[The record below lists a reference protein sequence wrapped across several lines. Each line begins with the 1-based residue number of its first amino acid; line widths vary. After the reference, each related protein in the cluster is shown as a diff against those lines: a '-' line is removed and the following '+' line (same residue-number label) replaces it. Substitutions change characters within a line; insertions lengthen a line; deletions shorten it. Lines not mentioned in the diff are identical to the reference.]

1 MPIKILK
8 SLLAILMLCCAL
20 LAIALILID
29 PDDYRAQIEAKA
41 LDTAGLNIEINGD
54 LSWSFIPLGFELKE
68 LSILDSEQALFT
80 KVSSV
85 NLAVDT
91 VSLLKLSP
99 IVTSIYADGAKVSLK
114 VHQDG
119 STNWSRLLSSQM
131 ANSNTHSGTLHASSK
146 DTFRFAKTSVSLSS
160 ETGSSIRSN
169 DSKPIVIIPAR
180 HVHISN
186 IDITYIDEANQQDA
200 EISDLSIELRDVD
213 IDKTF
218 PVAISFGLSSK
229 IQNLVY
235 RHSLSADIHASND
248 LSNFRISNLVNNID
262 ASGDFSNNRALKLSL
277 TADLEYSVSDAHL
290 SAENVQLSGAGLA
303 VDTSFNLDHSGAAL
317 DVMGNI
323 NVAPFSLSSVD
334 THLGLNLGVNNAAFR
349 NVTLETPF
357 TLSKNRF
364 RLPTFDLR
372 IDESQFIGQL
382 MLNVPSNAIELTLKG
397 DSIVLDKYV
406 AALDVTPEL
415 LVQVDNT
422 KSGSVLAAISSPDPA
437 TLTNHA
443 TKALLPLHL
452 LADLAARVD
461 FSQDKI
467 HYQNYHIS
475 NAGLSF
481 EVLDGKLNVEKA
493 TAQIFGGLIKS
504 IASIDLTDVPKWSIE
519 TSMHNLDVA
528 EIIASQPSLNLPIAA
543 LGRLNL
549 VADLNARGNT
559 VNTLLHENNGGL
571 YLEVL
576 GGMLSDINFDE
587 YLCKG
592 FSSITKKTRA
602 SEQWGGNTNFET
614 LSAQNS
620 IANGHLTTEALTL
633 ESGTIHALGSGKLDI
648 NNQDF
653 EYTVGVKPRRN
664 AISPACLVSPKFA
677 ELQIPIACHGALN
690 GVNPVSCEINEKEL
704 ATITESIARAEASR
718 KIEKEV
724 DRAIE
729 KKLDKYLE
737 KDSEIAK
744 QFKESLMGLL
754 K

>member
-20 LAIALILID
+20 LAVALVLIE
-29 PDDYRAQIEAKA
+29 PNDYRAQIEAKA
-41 LDTAGLNIEINGD
+41 LETAGLNIEINGD
-54 LSWSFIPLGFELKE
+54 LLWSFIPLGFELKE

-85 NLAVDT
+85 KLAVDT

-99 IVTSIYADGAKVSLK
+99 IVTGIYADGAKVSLK

-131 ANSNTHSGTLHASSK
+131 AIANTHRGALRAPSK
-146 DTFRFAKTSVSLSS
+146 DTFRFEKTSVSLSS
-160 ETGSSIRSN
+160 ETGSSNRPN
-169 DSKPIVIIPAR
+169 ESKPIVIIPAR
-180 HVHISN
+180 HVRISN
-186 IDITYIDEANQQDA
+186 IDINYIDEANQQDA

-248 LSNFRISNLVNNID
+248 LSNIRVSNFVNNID

-277 TADLEYSVSDAHL
+277 TGDLEYSVSGAKL
-290 SAENVQLSGAGLA
+290 SAKNVQLSGAGLA
-303 VDTSFNLDHSGAAL
+303 VDTSFSLNHSGAAL
-317 DVMGNI
+317 DVMGNVNI
-323 NVAPFSLSSVD
+323 APFSLSSVD

-349 NVTLETPF
+349 NVTLKTPF

-372 IDESQFIGQL
+372 IDESKFIGQL
-382 MLNVPSNAIELTLKG
+382 TLNVPSDAIELTLKG
-397 DSIVLDKYV
+397 DSIVLDKYI
-406 AALDVTPEL
+406 AALNVTPEQ
-415 LVQVDNT
+415 LVQVDT
-422 KSGSVLAAISSPDPA
+422 TRAGPVLAAINSPDPA
-437 TLTNHA
+437 KLTNNT
-443 TKALLPLHL
+443 TKALLPIRL
-452 LADLAARVD
+452 LADLEARVD

-493 TAQIFGGLIKS
+493 NAQIFGGLIKS
-504 IASIDLTDVPKWSIE
+504 IASIDVTDVPIWSIE

-543 LGRLNL
+543 QGRLNL
-549 VADLNARGNT
+549 IADVNARGNS
-559 VNTLLHENNGGL
+559 VNTLLHENDGDL
-571 YLEVL
+571 YLEVI
-576 GGMLSDINFDE
+576 GGVLSEINFDE

-592 FSSITKKTRA
+592 FSSITKKTTA
-602 SEQWGGNTNFET
+602 SEQWGANTNFET

-620 IANGHLTTEALTL
+620 LTNGHLTTEVLAF
-633 ESGTIHALGSGKLDI
+633 ESNTIQALGSGKLDI
-648 NNQDF
+648 NSQDF
-653 EYTVGVKPRRN
+653 EYKVGVKPKLN
-664 AISPACLVSPKFA
+664 AISPACSVGPKFA
-677 ELQIPIACHGALN
+677 ELQIPLACHGALN
-690 GVNPVSCEINEKEL
+690 GVNPVSCEIDEKEL
-704 ATITESIARAEASR
+704 ATLTENIARAEASR

-737 KDSEIAK
+737 KDSEMAK
-744 QFKESLMGLL
+744 QLKESLMGLL